1 MLSDI
6 EEVARIIFSPRM
18 IHNGVLLPEAFKLRE
33 VIGEEY
39 LSVLRTSID
48 GWRDDALRI
57 PQRPNRRLY
66 GFAEMKVGD
75 IRQAAFINVRF
86 DVLDCATESMPSHAG
101 IFICVGDEPIIGGH
115 QLRKVPD
122 GFSQDFLLLSI
133 QRRLVEIARK
143 HLHTMSEN

>member
-101 IFICVGDEPIIGGH
+101 IFICVGDEYNWGIPVEEST
-115 QLRKVPD
+115 RWVFS
-122 GFSQDFLLLSI
+122 GFLTIEYTASSCRDCTKTFTYD
-133 QRRLVEIARK
+133 V
-143 HLHTMSEN
+143 